1 MEIVKNWEATI
12 EICSE
17 CYRECAGDS
26 VCEDCK
32 NAIMQEIYAEIA
44 RQQTGA
50 LRGPYIF

>member
-12 EICSE
+12 ETCSE

-32 NAIMQEIYAEIA
+32 NAIMQEIYATIA
-44 RQQTGA
+44 R
-50 LRGPYIF
+50 